1 MISLACTDT
10 CARVCA
16 HTHTHTYSD
25 ALFIKKEQQITLKFI
40 WNHKRSRIA
49 KAVFRKNKAEGIT
62 LPDFRQYY
70 KAIVIKTAWYKNISG
85 TRQRAPKETHSHM
98 VNYFLTQEQRINK
111 EEKISSVQL
120 LNDV

>member
-1 MISLACTDT
+1 MHACTDT

-70 KAIVIKTAWYKNISG
+70 KAIVIKTAWYKNRYMDQQNRRRSPEINPHNCG
-85 TRQRAPKETHSHM
+85 QLIFPKGDKTIQWRKDSLFSE
-98 VNYFLTQEQRINK
+98 
-111 EEKISSVQL
+111 
-120 LNDV
+120 